1 MEHDLD
7 DIVEKRKEQLQREKD
22 NIEPQDMKEM
32 ALNSKNKNHGFKEAL
47 KKSGLSVI
55 SEVKK
60 ASPSKGVIA
69 EDFRPVE
76 TAIAYEDAGAA
87 AISCLTEEHYFKG
100 GSKYF
105 ADIRAKVDIPMLRK
119 DFIFDEYQ
127 IYEAKV
133 LGADAILLIA
143 AILSEEKIKEFYDL
157 AKSLEIDCLVE
168 VHNEKELK
176 KVVACGCDIIG
187 INNRNLK
194 TFDVDLNTTSKLA
207 PLIPY
212 EAVLVSESGM
222 KDENDMKNVKE
233 QGADAVL
240 IGETFT
246 EIRLHQR
253 NNETVTELPMIQNQI
268 KEQSLKVKMC
278 GMRRKEDIA
287 YANEVKPDAIGY
299 IFFSKSKRY
308 VTGQQARE
316 LDQNLDQKILSVG
329 VFVNETI
336 EKVTEIANE
345 VPLDVIQLH
354 GDEDVIYI
362 EQLRQ
367 QTDKEIWKAVRV
379 KDTKDIKEAQQLP
392 VDKLL
397 LDTFTEGKD
406 MYGGTGKVMNYD
418 LIPKE
423 GIRKPFFIAGGLHSK
438 NIKEITEKVHPYGI
452 DISSGI
458 ETDGYKDLKKMKE
471 IMQITGGRHE

>member
-1 MEHDLD
+1 MILD

-76 TAIAYEDAGAA
+76 TAIAYEDAGAV

-105 ADIRAKVDIPMLRK
+105 ADIRAKIDIPMLRK

-176 KVVACGCDIIG
+176 KVVTCGCDIIG

-240 IGETFT
+240 IGETFMRSDN
-246 EIRLHQR
+246 IK
-253 NNETVTELPMIQNQI
+253 ETITELPMIQNQI

-379 KDTKDIKEAQQLP
+379 KDTKDIKVAQQLP

-397 LDTFTEGKD
+397 LDTFTEEKN

-438 NIKEITEKVHPYGI
+438 NIKEITKKVHPYGI

>member
-1 MEHDLD
+1 MILD

-47 KKSGLSVI
+47 KKDGLSVI

-60 ASPSKGVIA
+60 ASPSKGLIA

-76 TAIAYEDAGAA
+76 TAIAYEEAGAA

-105 ADIRAKVDIPMLRK
+105 ADIRAKVNIPMLRK

-157 AKSLEIDCLVE
+157 AKSLYLDCLVE
-168 VHNEKELK
+168 VHNEEELK
-176 KVVACGCDIIG
+176 KVIACGIIG
-187 INNRNLK
+187 IKNRNLK

-240 IGETFT
+240 IGETFM
-246 EIRLHQR
+246 RSD
-253 NNETVTELPMIQNQI
+253 NI
-268 KEQSLKVKMC
+268 KETM
-278 GMRRKEDIA
+278 
-287 YANEVKPDAIGY
+287 
-299 IFFSKSKRY
+299 
-308 VTGQQARE
+308 
-316 LDQNLDQKILSVG
+316 
-329 VFVNETI
+329 
-336 EKVTEIANE
+336 
-345 VPLDVIQLH
+345 
-354 GDEDVIYI
+354 
-362 EQLRQ
+362 EQLRSC
-367 QTDKEIWKAVRV
+367 
-379 KDTKDIKEAQQLP
+379 L
-392 VDKLL
+392 
-397 LDTFTEGKD
+397 
-406 MYGGTGKVMNYD
+406 
-418 LIPKE
+418 
-423 GIRKPFFIAGGLHSK
+423 
-438 NIKEITEKVHPYGI
+438 
-452 DISSGI
+452 
-458 ETDGYKDLKKMKE
+458 
-471 IMQITGGRHE
+471 

>member
-1 MEHDLD
+1 MDSKMKVENLDLYYGKFKALKNINLDLPKNEITAFIGPSGCGKSTLLKSLNRMNDLVEGCKITGKVTLDGDDIYGDMDVNLLRKRVGMVFQKPNPFPMSIYDNIAYGPRTHGIRSKAKLD

-143 AILSEEKIKEFYDL
+143 TILSEEKIKEFYDL

-233 QGADAVL
+233 QGAEAVL
-240 IGETFT
+240 IGETF
-246 EIRLHQR
+246 
-253 NNETVTELPMIQNQI
+253 
-268 KEQSLKVKMC
+268 
-278 GMRRKEDIA
+278 MRSD
-287 YANEVKPDAIGY
+287 
-299 IFFSKSKRY
+299 
-308 VTGQQARE
+308 
-316 LDQNLDQKILSVG
+316 
-329 VFVNETI
+329 
-336 EKVTEIANE
+336 
-345 VPLDVIQLH
+345 
-354 GDEDVIYI
+354 
-362 EQLRQ
+362 
-367 QTDKEIWKAVRV
+367 
-379 KDTKDIKEAQQLP
+379 
-392 VDKLL
+392 
-397 LDTFTEGKD
+397 
-406 MYGGTGKVMNYD
+406 
-418 LIPKE
+418 
-423 GIRKPFFIAGGLHSK
+423 
-438 NIKEITEKVHPYGI
+438 NIKET
-452 DISSGI
+452 
-458 ETDGYKDLKKMKE
+458 MK
-471 IMQITGGRHE
+471 QLRSCQ

>member
-1 MEHDLD
+1 MILD

-100 GSKYF
+100 GNKYF

-176 KVVACGCDIIG
+176 K
-187 INNRNLK
+187 
-194 TFDVDLNTTSKLA
+194 
-207 PLIPY
+207 
-212 EAVLVSESGM
+212 E
-222 KDENDMKNVKE
+222 VKE
-233 QGADAVL
+233 K
-240 IGETFT
+240 
-246 EIRLHQR
+246 
-253 NNETVTELPMIQNQI
+253 IQQDHEEF
-268 KEQSLKVKMC
+268 EQ
-278 GMRRKEDIA
+278 E
-287 YANEVKPDAIGY
+287 
-299 IFFSKSKRY
+299 
-308 VTGQQARE
+308 
-316 LDQNLDQKILSVG
+316 
-329 VFVNETI
+329 
-336 EKVTEIANE
+336 
-345 VPLDVIQLH
+345 
-354 GDEDVIYI
+354 
-362 EQLRQ
+362 
-367 QTDKEIWKAVRV
+367 
-379 KDTKDIKEAQQLP
+379 
-392 VDKLL
+392 
-397 LDTFTEGKD
+397 
-406 MYGGTGKVMNYD
+406 
-418 LIPKE
+418 
-423 GIRKPFFIAGGLHSK
+423 
-438 NIKEITEKVHPYGI
+438 
-452 DISSGI
+452 
-458 ETDGYKDLKKMKE
+458 
-471 IMQITGGRHE
+471 

>member
-1 MEHDLD
+1 MILD

-55 SEVKK
+55 AEVKK

-69 EDFRPVE
+69 KDFRPVE
-76 TAIAYEDAGAA
+76 IAIAYEDAGAA

-133 LGADAILLIA
+133 LGADAI
-143 AILSEEKIKEFYDL
+143 
-157 AKSLEIDCLVE
+157 
-168 VHNEKELK
+168 
-176 KVVACGCDIIG
+176 
-187 INNRNLK
+187 NNRNLK

-240 IGETFT
+240 IGETF
-246 EIRLHQR
+246 
-253 NNETVTELPMIQNQI
+253 
-268 KEQSLKVKMC
+268 
-278 GMRRKEDIA
+278 MRSD
-287 YANEVKPDAIGY
+287 
-299 IFFSKSKRY
+299 
-308 VTGQQARE
+308 
-316 LDQNLDQKILSVG
+316 
-329 VFVNETI
+329 
-336 EKVTEIANE
+336 
-345 VPLDVIQLH
+345 
-354 GDEDVIYI
+354 
-362 EQLRQ
+362 
-367 QTDKEIWKAVRV
+367 
-379 KDTKDIKEAQQLP
+379 
-392 VDKLL
+392 
-397 LDTFTEGKD
+397 
-406 MYGGTGKVMNYD
+406 
-418 LIPKE
+418 
-423 GIRKPFFIAGGLHSK
+423 
-438 NIKEITEKVHPYGI
+438 NIKET
-452 DISSGI
+452 
-458 ETDGYKDLKKMKE
+458 MK
-471 IMQITGGRHE
+471 QLRSCL